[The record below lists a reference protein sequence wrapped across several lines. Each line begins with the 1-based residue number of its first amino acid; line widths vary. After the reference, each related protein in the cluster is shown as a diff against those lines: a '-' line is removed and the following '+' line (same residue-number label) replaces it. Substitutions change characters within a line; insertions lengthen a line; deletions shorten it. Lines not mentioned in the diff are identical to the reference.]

1 VDDKQRAS
9 LVDERDQLLASA
21 QKAEAEIAEITASVG
36 PLAKEW
42 VETLM
47 GLRTLVW
54 NFSPTEDLLLVDL
67 PIVNAYWQL
76 FDKLAD
82 LAELSDPFVAISDET
97 ELG

>member
-9 LVDERDQLLASA
+9 LVDERDELLASA
-21 QKAEAEIAEITASVG
+21 QRVEAEIEKVTATVG

-42 VETLM
+42 IETLM

-54 NFSPTEDLLLVDL
+54 NFSPTEDGLLVDL
-67 PIVNAYWQL
+67 PMVNAYWQL